1 MALHF
6 YHDGSGGRTLDRFDH
21 RDDHCDKVMI
31 IVHGTDRAVCF
42 YRCEELVARSSH
54 CNLNKNEQK
63 SNPLEW
69 AVFVTC

>member
-31 IVHGTDRAVCF
+31 IVHGTAYRAVCF

-54 CNLNKNEQK
+54 RHLLQSE
-63 SNPLEW
+63 
-69 AVFVTC
+69 